1 MEVTHATGHGGGPRG
16 RPSSSHGLRPELSRR
31 GSTPTDPKPSAHRG
45 AQGPAA
51 PPSSHRISPRPGRIP
66 SRPTSTRDDESV
78 VARKNPKVENG
89 PFDRPRWPGRDFSRS
104 AGHPTKIS
112 PIGGRSSGTASEVR
126 WAATNRS
133 PGQRPNLDHW
143 RSPGITGQTARI
155 GLITRRSRV
164 QIPPPPPR
172 PLVRRAPR
180 AGLQASDQ
188 RFLVLV
194 PVGGAGFSG
203 VFLGALSRLH
213 RACHGRVARRVRPLS
228 CQFAAGFSSELMVPS
243 AAHGMRTQRPD
254 QPIFGRFPEI
264 SL

>member
-1 MEVTHATGHGGGPRG
+1 MDGSREPGADYAVAHAVTDN
-16 RPSSSHGLRPELSRR
+16 SEMSL
-31 GSTPTDPKPSAHRG
+31 GS
-45 AQGPAA
+45 AA
-51 PPSSHRISPRPGRIP
+51 PSKAQPDSEPEGRKRRNLP
-66 SRPTSTRDDESV
+66 V
-78 VARKNPKVENG
+78 
-89 PFDRPRWPGRDFSRS
+89 
-104 AGHPTKIS
+104 GHPSKIS
-112 PIGGRSSGTASEVR
+112 PIGGRSSGAASEAR
-126 WAATNRS
+126 WAVTHQS
-133 PGQRPNLDHW
+133 PGQRPNLDYG
-143 RSPGITGQTARI
+143 RAPGVTGQTGRI